1 MVARPAA
8 PRIAVPEHLSAAA
21 FAGHDDSL
29 PIVDL
34 AGETMGTYWTVRF
47 AAPRGCV
54 ATAIQS
60 AIEARLGAIVDEM
73 SHWRPDSTLCRFNAA
88 PEGCWLSLPPDFAHV
103 IAAGIAVAE
112 ASDGA
117 FDPAM
122 GRLTDLWGIGPRPA
136 TSPPSQAAI
145 AAALGQSGWRRLAFD
160 PAARRL
166 RQPGGL
172 WLDLSGIAKGHAVD
186 AVADL
191 LAAHGV
197 AHALVEIG
205 GELAGRGVRPDLDPW
220 WVDLET
226 PAAGIAPLRIAL
238 HQLAIATSGD
248 YVRGPHTI
256 DPRTGMPLIDA
267 MAVSVCHPSAMI
279 ADAWATALSVAGA
292 IDGPRYAERHGI
304 AARWIWRDGDG
315 HREILSPAFAA
326 ML

>member
-1 MVARPAA
+1 MIALSAV

-21 FAGHDDSL
+21 FAGHDESL

-54 ATAIQS
+54 VPAIQS
-60 AIEARLGAIVDEM
+60 AIEARLATIVDEM
-73 SHWRPDSTLCRFNAA
+73 SHWRPDSLLSRFNAA
-88 PEGCWLSLPPDFAHV
+88 PAGSWFSLPSDFAHV
-103 IAAGIAVAE
+103 IAAGLAIAE

-117 FDPAM
+117 FDPTT
-122 GRLTDLWGIGPRPA
+122 GRLTDLWGIGPKPA
-136 TSPPSQAAI
+136 SQPPSQTAI
-145 AAALGQSGWRRLAFD
+145 AEALGQSGWHALSFD

-191 LAAHGV
+191 LAARGI
-197 AHALVEIG
+197 AHALVEVG
-205 GELAGRGVRPDLDPW
+205 GELVGRGVRPDLDPW

-226 PAAGIAPLRIAL
+226 PATGVEPLRIAL

-256 DPRTGMPLIDA
+256 DPRTGMPLVDA
-267 MAVSVCHPSAMI
+267 LAVSVCHPSAMI
-279 ADAWATALSVAGA
+279 ADAWATALTVAGA
-292 IDGPRYAERHGI
+292 AGGPILADEHGI
-304 AARWIWRDGDG
+304 AARWIMRNGDAC
-315 HREILSPAFAA
+315 REILSPAFAA